1 MNLHQFYWNPDPND
15 VILTLLILSLF
26 HANEWW
32 NPNDIINVTHDPNTS
47 HTPSYLVF
55 LL

>member
-26 HANEWW
+26 HANERW
-32 NPNDIINVTHDPNTS
+32 NPNDIITVTHNPNTS